1 MRTVLSG
8 VRTRS
13 PSPWCRPTRPTYGQG
28 TSPDRAQPPPSRE
41 DTTPHATD
49 HSSRHTDHE
58 ALRSMP
64 RETLVHYLQQQ
75 LQVVST
81 LC

>member
-13 PSPWCRPTRPTYGQG
+13 PSPWCRPACATYGRE
-28 TSPDRAQPPPSRE
+28 TSPDRAPAPPSRE

-49 HSSRHTDHE
+49 HRSRHTDHE
-58 ALRSMP
+58 TLSSMP

-75 LQVVST
+75 LHVSST
-81 LC
+81 LG